1 MALVKTIL
9 KATPQEVIVKWTG
22 SGTDTLTLASLVA
35 TGQTVT
41 GTPAATIDAVSVST
55 SGATTITRNS
65 VVALQL
71 EGNYEYGTGPMNLG
85 TVGENPG
92 FDIAVNM
99 VALGTLILRIR
110 KLSGYSAPAP
120 F

>member
-22 SGTDTLTLASLVA
+22 SGTDTLTLASLVS
-35 TGQTVT
+35 TGQTII
-41 GTPAATIDAVSVST
+41 GTPAATIDAVSVTT
-55 SGATTITRNS
+55 SGATTITRNA
-65 VVALQL
+65 VVAFQID
-71 EGNYEYGTGPMNLG
+71 GNYEYGTGPMNLG
-85 TVGENPG
+85 TVGENPS
-92 FDIAVNM
+92 FDIAVNV